1 MATVKRKKPPKIK
14 TIMVLINNETNDLYA
29 CKSKVAI
36 ASVVK
41 CHRNS
46 LKEIING
53 MVIKAYTVKIL
64 NIL

>member
-1 MATVKRKKPPKIK
+1 
-14 TIMVLINNETNDLYA
+14 MVLINNETNDLYA